1 MARYFQKTLIPFG
14 GEIPTLS
21 AFQHA
26 VCCGSM
32 MYNNAIPTLKGKH
45 PSCPQRPKAFNAF
58 SVDAWYKSRSF
69 SHIAPI
75 SFLMTRKN

>member
-1 MARYFQKTLIPFG
+1 MSSWFPNNNKKNYPGLMARYFQKTLIPFG

-32 MYNNAIPTLKGKH
+32 M
-45 PSCPQRPKAFNAF
+45 
-58 SVDAWYKSRSF
+58 
-69 SHIAPI
+69 
-75 SFLMTRKN
+75 